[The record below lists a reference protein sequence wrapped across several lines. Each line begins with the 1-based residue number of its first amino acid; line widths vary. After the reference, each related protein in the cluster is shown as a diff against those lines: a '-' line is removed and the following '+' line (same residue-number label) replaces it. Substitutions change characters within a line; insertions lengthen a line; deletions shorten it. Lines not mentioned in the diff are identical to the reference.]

1 MTFYENIECSTILP
15 HIATYRGYAWS
26 NTCNV
31 TSSLFV
37 YIYRE
42 LDNYGLVV
50 EEKHVMDD
58 QLKYKHII
66 KDLVNHTVYALD
78 GLHQRSAL

>member
-1 MTFYENIECSTILP
+1 MLQD
-15 HIATYRGYAWS
+15 IATYRGYAWS

-31 TSSLFV
+31 TSSLLV
-37 YIYRE
+37 HIYRE

-58 QLKYKHII
+58 RLKCKHII
-66 KDLVNHTVYALD
+66 KDLINHTVYALD